1 MNFVTEERIGHPMS
15 NEATPET
22 ELLVRF
28 QSSDPSSAIAELFEA
43 YADPIYRLAMQ
54 LLGDPSAAEDVVQ
67 ETFISAITH
76 RETFEGRS
84 KLSSWLYRIAYNAA
98 MGRLRARPEEPLPED
113 EPDDENP
120 APLPRNLVDWNVTP
134 EQLQQDTEAAEI
146 MQKAIASLPA
156 KYRVVFFLRD
166 VEGQSTEQTAEV
178 LGLTE
183 TAVKVRLH
191 RARLALR
198 ELLSDYFEEHQGNT
212 GKE

>member
-1 MNFVTEERIGHPMS
+1 MS
-15 NEATPET
+15 NEATTEN
-22 ELLVRF
+22 ELLIRF
-28 QSSDPSSAIAELFEA
+28 QSSDPSSAIAELFET

-54 LLGDPSAAEDVVQ
+54 LLGDPAAAEDVVQ

-76 RETFEGRS
+76 RESFEGRS

-98 MGRLRARPEEPLPED
+98 IGRLRARQTEPLPEE
-113 EPDDENP
+113 EPDDESP
-120 APLPRNLVDWNVTP
+120 APMPHSLVDWNLTP
-134 EQLQQDTEAAEI
+134 EQLQQNSEAAEVL
-146 MQKAIASLPA
+146 QKAILKLPM

-166 VEGQSTEQTAEV
+166 MEDQSTEQTAEV

-198 ELLSDYFEEHQGNT
+198 EALTDYFQER
-212 GKE
+212 

>member
-1 MNFVTEERIGHPMS
+1 MS
-15 NEATPET
+15 SSISSESD
-22 ELLVRF
+22 LLVRF
-28 QSSDPSSAIAELFEA
+28 QSSDPSSALAELFEA
-43 YADPIYRLAMQ
+43 YADPIYRLAIQ
-54 LLGDPSAAEDVVQ
+54 LLGDPSGAEDVVQ

-76 RETFEGRS
+76 RDTFEGRS

-98 MGRLRARPEEPLPED
+98 MGRLRARQEEPLPED
-113 EPDDENP
+113 EPDDEAP
-120 APLPRNLVDWNVTP
+120 VPLPHNFVEWNLTP
-134 EQLQQDTEAAEI
+134 EQLQQDSEAAEV
-146 MQKAIASLPA
+146 MQKAIAALPG

-198 ELLSDYFEEHQGNT
+198 EMLSDYFVER
-212 GKE
+212 

>member
-1 MNFVTEERIGHPMS
+1 MS
-15 NEATPET
+15 SSISSESD
-22 ELLVRF
+22 LLARF
-28 QSSDPSSAIAELFEA
+28 QSSDPSSALAELFEA
-43 YADPIYRLAMQ
+43 YADPIYRLAIQ
-54 LLGDPSAAEDVVQ
+54 LLGDPSGAEDVVH

-76 RETFEGRS
+76 RDTFEGRS

-98 MGRLRARPEEPLPED
+98 MGRLRARQEEPLPED
-113 EPDDENP
+113 EPDDEAP
-120 APLPRNLVDWNVTP
+120 VPLPHNFVEWNLTP
-134 EQLQQDTEAAEI
+134 EQLQQDSEAAEV
-146 MQKAIASLPA
+146 MQKAIAALPG

-198 ELLSDYFEEHQGNT
+198 EMLSDYFVER
-212 GKE
+212 

>member
-1 MNFVTEERIGHPMS
+1 MS
-15 NEATPET
+15 NEAATEN
-22 ELLVRF
+22 ELLIRF
-28 QSSDPSSAIAELFEA
+28 QSSDPSSAIAELFET

-54 LLGDPSAAEDVVQ
+54 LLGDPAGAEDVVQ

-76 RETFEGRS
+76 RESFEGRS

-98 MGRLRARPEEPLPED
+98 IGRLRARQMEPLPED
-113 EPDDENP
+113 EPDDESP
-120 APLPRNLVDWNVTP
+120 APLPHSLVDWNLTP
-134 EQLQQDTEAAEI
+134 EQLHQDSEAAEVL
-146 MQKAIASLPA
+146 QKAILKLPM

-166 VEGQSTEQTAEV
+166 MEDQSTEQTAEV

-198 ELLSDYFEEHQGNT
+198 EALSEYFEER
-212 GKE
+212 

>member
-1 MNFVTEERIGHPMS
+1 MS
-15 NEATPET
+15 NEATTEN
-22 ELLVRF
+22 ELLTRF
-28 QSSDPSSAIAELFEA
+28 QSSDPSSAIAELFET

-54 LLGDPSAAEDVVQ
+54 LLGDPAAAEDVVQ

-76 RETFEGRS
+76 RESFEGRS

-98 MGRLRARPEEPLPED
+98 IGRLRARQTEPLPEE
-113 EPDDENP
+113 EPDDESP
-120 APLPRNLVDWNVTP
+120 APMPHSLVDWNLTP
-134 EQLQQDTEAAEI
+134 EQLHQDSEAAEVL
-146 MQKAIASLPA
+146 QNAILKLPM

-166 VEGQSTEQTAEV
+166 MEDQSTEQTAEV

-198 ELLSDYFEEHQGNT
+198 EALSDYFEER
-212 GKE
+212 

>member
-1 MNFVTEERIGHPMS
+1 MS
-15 NEATPET
+15 IEASAEN
-22 ELLVRF
+22 ELLTRF
-28 QSSDPSSAIAELFEA
+28 QSSDPSSAVAELFEA
-43 YADPIYRLAMQ
+43 YADPIYRLALQ
-54 LLGDPSAAEDVVQ
+54 LLGDPSLAEDVVQ
-67 ETFISAITH
+67 ETFVSAIAH

-98 MGRLRARPEEPLPED
+98 MGRLRARQEEPLPEEEPED
-113 EPDDENP
+113 ESP
-120 APLPRNLVDWNVTP
+120 APLPHSLVDWTMTP
-134 EQLQQDTEAAEI
+134 EQLQQDSEAAGV
-146 MQKAIASLPA
+146 MQKAIAALPG

-166 VEGQSTEQTAEV
+166 MEGQSTEQTAGI

-198 ELLSDYFEEHQGNT
+198 EALSGYFEDHGSVT

>member
-1 MNFVTEERIGHPMS
+1 MS
-15 NEATPET
+15 SSISSESD
-22 ELLVRF
+22 LLARF
-28 QSSDPSSAIAELFEA
+28 QSSDPSSALAELFEA
-43 YADPIYRLAMQ
+43 YADPIYRLAIQ
-54 LLGDPSAAEDVVQ
+54 LLGDPSGAEDVVQ

-76 RETFEGRS
+76 RDTFEGRS

-98 MGRLRARPEEPLPED
+98 MGRLRARQEEPLPED
-113 EPDDENP
+113 EPDDEAP
-120 APLPRNLVDWNVTP
+120 VPLPHNFVEWNLTP
-134 EQLQQDTEAAEI
+134 EQLQQDSEAAEV
-146 MQKAIASLPA
+146 MQKAIAALPG

-198 ELLSDYFEEHQGNT
+198 EMLSDYFVER
-212 GKE
+212 